1 MDKHIYDN
9 SYMPIMPIEPIKF
22 YKCLSDET
30 RLNCVLLIQQ
40 EQELCVCELTEALQ
54 VSQPKI
60 SRHLAQLRECGL
72 LKDRRNGQWVFYQIN
87 PALPKWAIDIIAST
101 LDNNM
106 SLIKPLI
113 GRLVCMGDRPE
124 RKAMCC

>member
-1 MDKHIYDN
+1 
-9 SYMPIMPIEPIKF
+9 MPIMPIEPIKF

>member
-1 MDKHIYDN
+1 MNIQALQ
-9 SYMPIMPIEPIKF
+9 F

-30 RLNCVLLIQQ
+30 RLSCVLLIHK

-72 LKDRRNGQWVFYQIN
+72 LQDRREGQWIFYRIN
-87 PALPKWAIDIIAST
+87 PSLATWATEVIDITLNNNQKLILPLHQKLST
-101 LDNNM
+101 
-106 SLIKPLI
+106 
-113 GRLVCMGDRPE
+113 MGDRPL
-124 RKAMCC
+124 RKSQCC